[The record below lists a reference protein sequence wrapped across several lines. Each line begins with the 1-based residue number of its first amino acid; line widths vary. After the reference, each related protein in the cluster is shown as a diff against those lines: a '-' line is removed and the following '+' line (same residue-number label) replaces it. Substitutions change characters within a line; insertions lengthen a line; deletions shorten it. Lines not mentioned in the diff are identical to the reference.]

1 MNFVLIFMNWSV
13 IYHYSYSRV
22 TVFTLC
28 VTLFYERVEVL
39 VTLTADVGRILARLH
54 QVQPKGNISFL
65 TAVRV
70 AHVSAS
76 VILCQC
82 QLADGQSLC

>member
-1 MNFVLIFMNWSV
+1 MNCSV
-13 IYHYSYSRV
+13 IYHDNYSRV

-28 VTLFYERVEVL
+28 LTLFYERVEVL

>member
-1 MNFVLIFMNWSV
+1 MLDQ
-13 IYHYSYSRV
+13 
-22 TVFTLC
+22 
-28 VTLFYERVEVL
+28 RVEVL

-70 AHVSAS
+70 AHVSFSATGWLPGC
-76 VILCQC
+76 LCIC
-82 QLADGQSLC
+82 QNLSAYVSLCVLSRLVSFQGK